1 MVRTFFNILV
11 TGKKMT
17 TNANGDCDTFE
28 NEKSQ
33 IRFLPISHEIL
44 NGEEWFLAASK
55 IYTKEI

>member
-1 MVRTFFNILV
+1 MVRTFFDILV

-17 TNANGDCDTFE
+17 TNANGDCDSIE

-44 NGEEWFLAASK
+44 NGEKRFLAAIK
-55 IYTKEI
+55 IYTKKI